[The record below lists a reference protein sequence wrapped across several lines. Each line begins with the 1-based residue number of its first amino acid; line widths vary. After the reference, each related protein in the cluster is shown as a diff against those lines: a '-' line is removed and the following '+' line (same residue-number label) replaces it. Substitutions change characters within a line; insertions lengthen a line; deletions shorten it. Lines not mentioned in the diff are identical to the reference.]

1 MECHAATKGPV
12 SAFPVAAH
20 ADNDQVGIIK
30 CRSKC
35 MDKRVAE
42 FTSFMNR
49 TRRLRRSMAWYVV
62 RELLEHDLRVARCLG
77 RQGGTA
83 DIARARALMMQF
95 R

>member
-1 MECHAATKGPV
+1 
-12 SAFPVAAH
+12 
-20 ADNDQVGIIK
+20 
-30 CRSKC
+30 
-35 MDKRVAE
+35 
-42 FTSFMNR
+42 MNR